1 MQLKKLHAAQ
11 IVCVRRLDI
20 RGEQLNL
27 RQNQFV
33 CLAILTCQKITF
45 NRPKG
50 AMHTRRTPLK
60 RKTEPVK
67 AKHSKTSYFQ
77 LCFLLCSF
85 YFLLLTF
92 PAQAAR
98 LQSWRLN
105 ASQNQL
111 EFSTDEGVQ
120 PKAQLISDP
129 TRLVIDLP
137 GVRLGRPQVTE
148 PYTGAIRSI
157 RVGQF
162 DASTARIVVEYA
174 PGYTIDPN
182 QVKFRGAAA
191 NQWSVQLPTP
201 QFSNVSNPAP
211 VSQLPP
217 PGSPTPQPNQ
227 GGGSLFSRAFVQ
239 TVQPTPDGFFIR
251 MSGTPSNVQS
261 TRSSDRRQQF
271 IDLYGASI
279 SPNLVQRDIPVNRN
293 GVERVQVDQF
303 QASPPIVRLTLTVS
317 PNSPDWR
324 ASSSTVGGVVLLPQ
338 SGSVPIGQTPQPQ
351 PLPQPL
357 PQPQT
362 PTVQSI
368 SFENQQ
374 LIVRADRPISYTTGW
389 DRPTGAYRLLVRSAR
404 LDPNL
409 PNLQLPAN
417 SPLLQVR
424 VRQEGS
430 DVAILMTP
438 AANVQF
444 GQATQINAQQVALPV
459 RRGLFPT
466 VPPTTNPIP
475 APLPNPTIPIP
486 PTPNPQPIPRP
497 VPNGRLVVVVDAGHG
512 GPDPGA
518 IGIGGLQEKELV
530 LDISRRLQA
539 RLEQSGVQVV
549 MTRNADIDLDLQP
562 RVDIAQ
568 RANATVFVSIHAN
581 SINLSRQDISGLET
595 YYYQSGLELARSIHR
610 SVIQGTGIQDR
621 GVRSARFYV
630 LRRTTMPS
638 VLVEVGFVTGRDDAA
653 KLRTSSY
660 RQQMAESIARG
671 VLQYLGRRN

>member
-1 MQLKKLHAAQ
+1 MELHAAQ

-20 RGEQLNL
+20 RREQLNL
-27 RQNQFV
+27 RQNEFV
-33 CLAILTCQKITF
+33 CLAILTCQKISF
-45 NRPKG
+45 NRSES
-50 AMHTRRTPLK
+50 AMHTRRNPLE

-67 AKHSKTSYFQ
+67 AKRSKTSYFQ

-120 PKAQLISDP
+120 PKAQLILDP

-137 GVRLGRPQVTE
+137 GIRLGRPQVTE

-162 DASTARIVVEYA
+162 DQSTTRIVVEYA

-191 NQWSVQLPTP
+191 NQWSVQLPAP

-211 VSQLPP
+211 ISQLPP
-217 PGSPTPQPNQ
+217 PSTTPPQPSP
-227 GGGSLFSRAFVQ
+227 GGGSLFARAVVQ
-239 TVQPTPDGFFIR
+239 NVQPTPDGFFVR
-251 MSGTPSNVQS
+251 ATGTPSEVRS

-271 IDLYGASI
+271 IDLYGTSI
-279 SPNLVQRDIPVNRN
+279 SPNLAQRDIPVNRN
-293 GVERVQVDQF
+293 GVERVQVAQL
-303 QASPPIVRLTLTVS
+303 QASPPVVRLTLTVS

-324 ASSSTVGGVVLLPQ
+324 ASTSPVGGVILLPQ
-338 SGSVPIGQTPQPQ
+338 SGSAPIGQTPQPQ
-351 PLPQPL
+351 PQPVPQPV
-357 PQPQT
+357 PQAQT

-368 SFENQQ
+368 AFENQQ
-374 LIVRADRPISYTTGW
+374 LIVRADRPISYTVGW
-389 DRPTGAYRLLVRSAR
+389 DRPTGAYRILVRSAR

-409 PNLQLPAN
+409 PNLQLPSG

-424 VRQEGS
+424 VRQEGD
-430 DVAILMTP
+430 DVAVLMTP

-444 GQATQINAQQVALPV
+444 GQATQPNAQQVTLPV

-466 VPPTTNPIP
+466 VPPTTNPVP
-475 APLPNPTIPIP
+475 TPPPNPTIPVP
-486 PTPNPQPIPRP
+486 PTTTPQPIPPR
-497 VPNGRLVVVVDAGHG
+497 VPNGRLVVVIDPGHG

-518 IGIGGLQEKELV
+518 VGIGGLQEEELV
-530 LDISRRLQA
+530 LDISRRVQA
-539 RLEQSGVQVV
+539 RLTQGGVQVV
-549 MTRNADIDLDLQP
+549 MTRNADVDLGLQP

-581 SINLSRQDISGLET
+581 AISMSRPDISGLET

-610 SVIQGTGIQDR
+610 SVLQGTGVQDR

-630 LRRTTMPS
+630 LRRTSMPS
-638 VLVEVGFVTGRDDAA
+638 VLVETGFVTGRTDAA

-660 RQQMAESIARG
+660 RQQMADSIARG
-671 VLQYLGRRN
+671 ILQYLGRRN

>member
-1 MQLKKLHAAQ
+1 M
-11 IVCVRRLDI
+11 
-20 RGEQLNL
+20 E
-27 RQNQFV
+27 
-33 CLAILTCQKITF
+33 
-45 NRPKG
+45 
-50 AMHTRRTPLK
+50 

-67 AKHSKTSYFQ
+67 ANRSKTSYFQ

-105 ASQNQL
+105 TSQNQL

-137 GVRLGRPQVTE
+137 GIRFGRPQVTE
-148 PYTGAIRSI
+148 TYSGAIRSI

-162 DASTARIVVEYA
+162 DQSTTRMVVEYA

-182 QVKFRGAAA
+182 QVRFRGATA
-191 NQWSVQLPTP
+191 NQWSVQLPAP
-201 QFSNVSNPAP
+201 QFTNVSNPAP
-211 VSQLPP
+211 SNAAPIAQLPP
-217 PGSPTPQPNQ
+217 TTTAPGSSP
-227 GGGSLFSRAFVQ
+227 GGLFSKAFIQ
-239 TVQPTPDGFFIR
+239 SVQPTPDGFFIR
-251 MSGTPSNVQS
+251 VNGTPSDV
-261 TRSSDRRQQF
+261 RSIRSGDRRQQF
-271 IDLYGASI
+271 IDLYGTSI

-293 GVERVQVDQF
+293 GVEQVQVAQF
-303 QASPPIVRLTLTVS
+303 QASPPVVRLTLTVS

-324 ASSSTVGGVVLLPQ
+324 ASTSSVGGLVLLP
-338 SGSVPIGQTPQPQ
+338 SGSAPIGQIPQPQ
-351 PLPQPL
+351 PAPQS
-357 PQPQT
+357 QT

-368 SFENQQ
+368 AFENQQ
-374 LIVRADRPISYTTGW
+374 LIVRADRPISYTVGW
-389 DRPTGAYRLLVRSAR
+389 DRPTGAYRMLVRSAQ

-409 PNLQLPAN
+409 PNLQLPVG

-424 VRQEGS
+424 VRQEGN

-444 GQATQINAQQVALPV
+444 GQAFQLNAQQVALPI
-459 RRGLFPT
+459 RRGLFPVT
-466 VPPTTNPIP
+466 AIPPTNPIP
-475 APLPNPTIPIP
+475 SPLPNPTIPIP
-486 PTPNPQPIPRP
+486 PTTNPQPIPPR
-497 VPNGRLVVVVDAGHG
+497 VPNGRLVVVVDPGHG

-518 IGIGGLQEKELV
+518 VGIGGLQEKELV
-530 LDISRRLQA
+530 LDIGRRVQT

-610 SVIQGTGIQDR
+610 SVLQGTGIEDR

-630 LRRTTMPS
+630 LRRTSMPS
-638 VLVEVGFVTGRDDAA
+638 VLVEVGFVTGREDAA
-653 KLRTSSY
+653 KLRTSTY
-660 RQQMAESIARG
+660 RQQMADSIARG